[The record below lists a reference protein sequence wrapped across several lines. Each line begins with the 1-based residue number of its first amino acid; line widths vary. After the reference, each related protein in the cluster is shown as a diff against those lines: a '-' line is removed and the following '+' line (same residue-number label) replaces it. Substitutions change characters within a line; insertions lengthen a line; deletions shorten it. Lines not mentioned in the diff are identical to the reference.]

1 MREDLIMALAE
12 DITMVMI
19 LSIVIGLVAGW
30 YFTYLYY
37 HSHDPEVTDL
47 AKRLPPSQIPA
58 PAPPERYCHDGD
70 QYEHKEQIDDVFAAF
85 TKEYMAKYD
94 DEIVCMYD
102 RYAGLVD
109 GIHWQRKQMLNDA
122 VDGEVTHGKNLTIP
136 SLAYFL
142 DKNGMDYGD
151 KVKVI
156 IIKSISNPKT

>member
-47 AKRLPPSQIPA
+47 AKRLPPSQLPT
-58 PAPPERYCHDGD
+58 PPTHDKCQGCDNKKGCVTCHDGD
-70 QYEHKEQIDDVFAAF
+70 QYEHSVLKMSD
-85 TKEYMAKYD
+85 
-94 DEIVCMYD
+94 
-102 RYAGLVD
+102 GLVLECRVQ
-109 GIHWQRKQMLNDA
+109 I
-122 VDGEVTHGKNLTIP
+122 
-136 SLAYFL
+136 
-142 DKNGMDYGD
+142 NGMNERYLLMHNPVINDNTLNEGD

-156 IIKSISNPKT
+156 IIKKD

>member
-47 AKRLPPSQIPA
+47 AKRLPPSQIQ
-58 PAPPERYCHDGD
+58 APPSHNKCQNCDKVKGCVTYHDGD
-70 QYEHKEQIDDVFAAF
+70 QYERSVLNMSD
-85 TKEYMAKYD
+85 
-94 DEIVCMYD
+94 
-102 RYAGLVD
+102 GLVLECRVQVN
-109 GIHWQRKQMLNDA
+109 GIGERYLLMHDPVINDNTLN
-122 VDGEVTHGKNLTIP
+122 E
-136 SLAYFL
+136 
-142 DKNGMDYGD
+142 GD

-156 IIKSISNPKT
+156 IIKKD

>member
-47 AKRLPPSQIPA
+47 VKRLPPSQL
-58 PAPPERYCHDGD
+58 PAPPPHDKCQDCDKVKGCVTCHDGD
-70 QYEHKEQIDDVFAAF
+70 QYKRSVLNMSD
-85 TKEYMAKYD
+85 
-94 DEIVCMYD
+94 
-102 RYAGLVD
+102 GLVLECRVQVN
-109 GIHWQRKQMLNDA
+109 GIGERYLLMHNPVINDNTLN
-122 VDGEVTHGKNLTIP
+122 E
-136 SLAYFL
+136 
-142 DKNGMDYGD
+142 GD

-156 IIKSISNPKT
+156 IIKKD